1 MRLSSTPLSLRSN
14 PGQIERAMRS
24 RSTPASLPS
33 IPAQIVRA
41 MRSASTRVALDIRR
55 RRPYRG
61 TAAAPW
67 RAALAAA
74 TVRGALAAGL
84 ALFMAACATSETLP
98 VEPYEVTDG
107 LGREIALPGSVER
120 IVSLAPS
127 NTEMLF
133 AIGAGSLV
141 VGRDEVS
148 DYPSP
153 ATEVA
158 SIGST
163 FGELNTEAILA
174 LNPDLVLA
182 ADITAPEQLQS
193 LEALGLTTFVVSN
206 PTDFEGLY
214 ENLVTIGEIT
224 GHVDEA
230 ADLAQALRSRVEA
243 VTALTVDA
251 DPTSVFYEI
260 DGSDPNAPWTT
271 GSSTFQDLLIE
282 LAGGVNVAAGIQ
294 GWGQFD
300 LEELVIQDPEVIVF
314 TTGTFITTTSQSLAE
329 RPGWG
334 GIAAVQSERVI
345 SIDTNWIDRP
355 GPRLVD
361 GLEAMARALHPE
373 LFD

>member
-1 MRLSSTPLSLRSN
+1 MF
-14 PGQIERAMRS
+14 
-24 RSTPASLPS
+24 
-33 IPAQIVRA
+33 IV
-41 MRSASTRVALDIRR
+41 
-55 RRPYRG
+55 
-61 TAAAPW
+61 
-67 RAALAAA
+67 
-74 TVRGALAAGL
+74 GL
-84 ALFMAACATSETLP
+84 ALAMAACGSALAPP
-98 VEPYEVTDG
+98 VEPQEVTDG
-107 LGREIALPGSVER
+107 LGREIALPSSVKR

-133 AIGAGSLV
+133 AIGAGPQV

-148 DYPSP
+148 DYPAS
-153 ATEVA
+153 ASEVA

-174 LNPDLVLA
+174 LGPDLVLA

-193 LEALGLTTFVVSN
+193 LEALGLTTFVVPN
-206 PTDFEGLY
+206 PTDFDGLY
-214 ENLVTIGEIT
+214 DNLITIGEIT
-224 GHVDEA
+224 GHVGEA
-230 ADLAQALRSRVEA
+230 ADLAQDLRSRMEA
-243 VTALTVDA
+243 VTALTLDA

-271 GSSTFQDLLIE
+271 GSGTFQNLLIQ
-282 LAGGVNVAAGIQ
+282 LAGGANAAAGIE
-294 GWGQFD
+294 GWGQID

-314 TTGTFITTTSQSLAE
+314 ATGPFIVTTSQSLSE

-334 GIAAVQSERVI
+334 GIAAVQSGRVV

-361 GLEAMARALHPE
+361 GLEALARTLHPE

>member
-1 MRLSSTPLSLRSN
+1 MF
-14 PGQIERAMRS
+14 
-24 RSTPASLPS
+24 
-33 IPAQIVRA
+33 IVW
-41 MRSASTRVALDIRR
+41 L
-55 RRPYRG
+55 
-61 TAAAPW
+61 
-67 RAALAAA
+67 ALAIAA
-74 TVRGALAAGL
+74 CGPALAP
-84 ALFMAACATSETLP
+84 P
-98 VEPYEVTDG
+98 VESPEVTDG
-107 LGREIALPGSVER
+107 LGREIALPSSVER

-133 AIGAGSLV
+133 AIGAGPQV

-148 DYPSP
+148 DYPAS
-153 ATEVA
+153 ASEVA

-174 LNPDLVLA
+174 LGPDLVLA

-206 PTDFEGLY
+206 PTDFNGLY
-214 ENLVTIGEIT
+214 DNLITVGEIT
-224 GHVDEA
+224 GHDGEA
-230 ADLAQALRSRVEA
+230 ADLAQELRSRMEA
-243 VTALTVDA
+243 VTALTLDA

-271 GSSTFQDLLIE
+271 GSGTFQNLLIQ
-282 LAGGVNVAAGIQ
+282 LAGGANVANGIE
-294 GWGQFD
+294 GWGQID
-300 LEELVIQDPEVIVF
+300 LEELVVQNPEVIVF
-314 TTGTFITTTSQSLAE
+314 ATGPFIVTTSQSLSE

-334 GIAAVQSERVI
+334 GIAAIQSGRVV

-361 GLEAMARALHPE
+361 GLEALARTLHPE

>member
-1 MRLSSTPLSLRSN
+1 MLQFVQQEL
-14 PGQIERAMRS
+14 G
-24 RSTPASLPS
+24 
-33 IPAQIVRA
+33 
-41 MRSASTRVALDIRR
+41 LD
-55 RRPYRG
+55 
-61 TAAAPW
+61 W
-67 RAALAAA
+67 
-74 TVRGALAAGL
+74 
-84 ALFMAACATSETLP
+84 
-98 VEPYEVTDG
+98 
-107 LGREIALPGSVER
+107 
-120 IVSLAPS
+120 
-127 NTEMLF
+127 
-133 AIGAGSLV
+133 
-141 VGRDEVS
+141 
-148 DYPSP
+148 
-153 ATEVA
+153 TEVA

-193 LEALGLTTFVVSN
+193 LEALGLTTFVVAN

-243 VTALTVDA
+243 VTALTANV
-251 DPTSVFYEI
+251 DPTRVFYEI

-282 LAGGVNVAAGIQ
+282 LAGGANVAAGIE
-294 GWGQFD
+294 GWGQID

-314 TTGTFITTTSQSLAE
+314 GIGPFIVTTSQSLAE

-334 GIAAVQSERVI
+334 GIAAVQAGRVV

-361 GLEAMARALHPE
+361 GLEALARALHPD

>member
-1 MRLSSTPLSLRSN
+1 
-14 PGQIERAMRS
+14 MRS
-24 RSTPASLPS
+24 IL
-33 IPAQIVRA
+33 
-41 MRSASTRVALDIRR
+41 IR
-55 RRPYRG
+55 
-61 TAAAPW
+61 
-67 RAALAAA
+67 
-74 TVRGALAAGL
+74 GL
-84 ALFMAACATSETLP
+84 FVMGIAFIMAACAAPGPQPAES
-98 VEPYEVTDG
+98 YELTDG
-107 LGREIALPGSVER
+107 LGRAIALPNSVER

-133 AIGAGSLV
+133 AIGAGSQI

-148 DYPSP
+148 DFP
-153 ATEVA
+153 AAAAEVA

-174 LNPDLVLA
+174 LEPDLVLA

-206 PTDFEGLY
+206 PTDFDGLY
-214 ENLVTIGEIT
+214 DNLLTIGEIT

-230 ADLAQALRSRVEA
+230 EDLTSELRSRMEA
-243 VTALTVDA
+243 VTVLTADA
-251 DPTSVFYEI
+251 DPTKVFYEI

-282 LAGGVNVAAGIQ
+282 LAGGANVAAGIE

-300 LEELVIQDPEVIVF
+300 LEELVIQNPEVIVF
-314 TTGTFITTTSQSLAE
+314 GTGAFIVTTSQSLSE

-334 GIAAVQSERVI
+334 GIAAVQSGRVV

-355 GPRLVD
+355 GPRLID

>member
-1 MRLSSTPLSLRSN
+1 VESL
-14 PGQIERAMRS
+14 
-24 RSTPASLPS
+24 
-33 IPAQIVRA
+33 
-41 MRSASTRVALDIRR
+41 
-55 RRPYRG
+55 
-61 TAAAPW
+61 
-67 RAALAAA
+67 
-74 TVRGALAAGL
+74 
-84 ALFMAACATSETLP
+84 
-98 VEPYEVTDG
+98 EVTDG
-107 LGREIALPGSVER
+107 LGRQIALPSSVER

-133 AIGAGSLV
+133 AIGAGPQV

-148 DYPSP
+148 DYPAS
-153 ATEVA
+153 ASEVA

-174 LNPDLVLA
+174 LGPDLVLA

-206 PTDFEGLY
+206 PTDFNGLY
-214 ENLVTIGEIT
+214 DNLITVGEIT
-224 GHVDEA
+224 GHDGEA
-230 ADLAQALRSRVEA
+230 ADLAQELRSRMEA
-243 VTALTVDA
+243 VTALTLDA

-271 GSSTFQDLLIE
+271 GSGTFQNLLIQ
-282 LAGGVNVAAGIQ
+282 LAGGANVANGIE
-294 GWGQFD
+294 GWGQID
-300 LEELVIQDPEVIVF
+300 LEELVVQNPEVIVF
-314 TTGTFITTTSQSLAE
+314 ATGPFIVTTSQSLSE

-334 GIAAVQSERVI
+334 GIAAIQSGRVV

-361 GLEAMARALHPE
+361 GLEALARTLHPE

>member
-1 MRLSSTPLSLRSN
+1 
-14 PGQIERAMRS
+14 MRS
-24 RSTPASLPS
+24 ILN
-33 IPAQIVRA
+33 
-41 MRSASTRVALDIRR
+41 
-55 RRPYRG
+55 RG
-61 TAAAPW
+61 
-67 RAALAAA
+67 
-74 TVRGALAAGL
+74 
-84 ALFMAACATSETLP
+84 LFVTGIAFIMAACAAPGPQPE
-98 VEPYEVTDG
+98 EPYEVTDG
-107 LGREIALPGSVER
+107 LGREISLPSSVER

-133 AIGAGSLV
+133 AIGAGSQL

-148 DYPSP
+148 DFP
-153 ATEVA
+153 AAAAEVA

-174 LNPDLVLA
+174 LEPDLVLA

-193 LEALGLTTFVVSN
+193 LEALGLTTFVIPN
-206 PTDFEGLY
+206 PTNFDGLY
-214 ENLVTIGEIT
+214 DNLITIGEIT

-230 ADLAQALRSRVEA
+230 ADLTTELRSRMEA
-243 VTALTVDA
+243 VTVLTA
-251 DPTSVFYEI
+251 DVEPTKVFYEI

-282 LAGGVNVAAGIQ
+282 LAGGVNVAAGIE

-300 LEELVIQDPEVIVF
+300 LEELVIQNPEVIVF
-314 TTGTFITTTSQSLAE
+314 GTGAFIVTTSQSLSE

-334 GIAAVQSERVI
+334 GIAAVQSGRVV

-355 GPRLVD
+355 GPRLID